1 MIFLAGCVLSDFSAA
16 DDTDNAD
23 LFVYSNTETQRH
35 REKFI
40 YKTDK
45 IKTPCLRDSV
55 FLI

>member
-1 MIFLAGCVLSDFSAA
+1 MCCLIFQPQMTRMTQIYFFYLNT
-16 DDTDNAD
+16 DT
-23 LFVYSNTETQRH
+23 QIH

-55 FLI
+55 FLN